1 MREVR
6 KVDERSNWP
15 LACLVERDIIVE
27 SSSMAIAL
35 QGPSNRKWWQWRR
48 DTNTITA
55 IY

>member
-27 SSSMAIAL
+27 SSSMAGSKQSEVVAMEK
-35 QGPSNRKWWQWRR
+35 G
-48 DTNTITA
+48 
-55 IY
+55 Y